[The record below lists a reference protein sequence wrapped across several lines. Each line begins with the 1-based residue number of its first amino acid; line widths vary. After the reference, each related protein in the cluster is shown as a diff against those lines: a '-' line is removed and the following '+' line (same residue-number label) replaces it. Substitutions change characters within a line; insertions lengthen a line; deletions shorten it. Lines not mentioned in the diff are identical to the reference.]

1 MAAKL
6 YEHLLHVMKMCLLC
20 AKNLINI
27 YIMKLLKRWQEEKNV
42 DVLLLVW
49 PFPVRIIILKCIF
62 FG

>member
-27 YIMKLLKRWQEEKNV
+27 YIMNLLKRWQEEKNV
-42 DVLLLVW
+42 DVL
-49 PFPVRIIILKCIF
+49 
-62 FG
+62 